1 VTDAALQKQE
11 EVQSRPNYMHDIEK
25 LEQYEKQKI
34 AELEK
39 QTGSELTE
47 E

>member
-1 VTDAALQKQE
+1 VTDAAIQKQQ

-25 LEQYEKQKI
+25 LEQYERNKI

-39 QTGSELTE
+39 
-47 E
+47 